1 MTKAS
6 QKLLLPEKELSE
18 IPEGIPNIFK
28 RSNIDRYM
36 ERPSATFCNGKCRV
50 LNDFCYTE
58 FLAHYTLENKSN
70 KTCEY
75 QPDELDDNLIEN
87 NHEKCSYPQKI
98 K

>member
-1 MTKAS
+1 
-6 QKLLLPEKELSE
+6 
-18 IPEGIPNIFK
+18 
-28 RSNIDRYM
+28 M
-36 ERPSATFCNGKCRV
+36 ERPSATFCNEKYRV

-58 FLAHYTLENKSN
+58 FLAHYTLENESN